1 MLAREGK
8 GRVIA
13 LARGR
18 FEGGMIARLIDADSD
33 SKVEAGWVDWRIGG
47 FQIVWR

>member
-18 FEGGMIARLIDADSD
+18 FKGGMIARLID
-33 SKVEAGWVDWRIGG
+33 
-47 FQIVWR
+47 QIQI